1 MIEKNIFNIGE
12 LYRYCEHLHRN
23 YEMKSEVMSTN
34 TIENSILSAE
44 KFKIQGNIVSS
55 VPFGSGHINDTFKIV
70 TDSDIKEQ
78 YLLQRINHHVFRN
91 VDGLM
96 DNIEKVCLHLKQ
108 KLAHLGQEEVAKRT
122 MTLIPTW
129 DGQHYYKDENGD
141 FWRVFILIPDTRS
154 YDILETTDQA
164 FSGGMAFGQF
174 QKQLSDLDP
183 TTIVEV
189 LPNFHNIEFRMNN
202 LREAIANDRV
212 GRVAEVQ
219 DLLDYI
225 FEREDKMRTILE
237 LGRANKLPLR
247 ITHNDTKF
255 NNVLLDS
262 NDQVQ
267 CVIDLDTVM
276 PGYVAYDFGDAIRT
290 IINSAAEDEADVSKI
305 VLNVPLFEAF
315 TAGYLSEAKEFLSE
329 TEVESLIHGVHL
341 LPYMQAVRFLT
352 DYVDGDTYYKI
363 GYPEH
368 NLVRTKAQL
377 KLVQEL
383 EANHNVLTDIL
394 AANLN
399 SN

>member
-1 MIEKNIFNIGE
+1 LIEKNIFNIGE
-12 LYRYCEHLHRN
+12 LCRYCEHLLRN

-44 KFKIQGNIVSS
+44 KFKIEGNIVSS

-70 TDSDIKEQ
+70 TDSDKKEQ

-129 DGQHYYKDENGD
+129 DGQHYYKDEQGD
-141 FWRVFILIPDTRS
+141 YWRVFILIPDTRS

-237 LGRANKLPLR
+237 LGRASKLPLR

-329 TEVESLIHGVHL
+329 IEVESLIHGVHL

-352 DYVDGDTYYKI
+352 DYIDGDTYYKI

-383 EANHNVLTDIL
+383 EANHKVLTDIL

>member
-352 DYVDGDTYYKI
+352 DYIDGDTYYKI

-383 EANHNVLTDIL
+383 EANHKVLTDIL
-394 AANLN
+394 ATNLN